1 MAAWRKEKGL
11 PEPSPMHRSES
22 TNQTNE
28 IVPESS
34 GTDDGNDE
42 YREIFNVME
51 QIEEDH
57 SWIFEESVE

>member
-1 MAAWRKEKGL
+1 
-11 PEPSPMHRSES
+11 MHRSES